1 MVTQLSH
8 VNHLGHALISFVGVL
23 SLGVTPLQAAEDF
36 YKGKQVT
43 IVSSANSGTTYDLY
57 SRTLGKHIVKY
68 IPGNPTF
75 IVQNMPGAG
84 ALKAANYIANNAPRD
99 GTVIAGTHPVVP
111 IAPLTTPADAQFDA
125 NKLSWIGSVTR
136 ELYLGYVWN
145 TAPVKTYAET
155 FEKEVVV
162 GSTGP
167 GSFSADM
174 PILSNELLGTK
185 FKLISG
191 YQSSPATQLALQ
203 RGEVQGV
210 MGTAWVALKRTE
222 PEWIRDNKIRILVQY
237 GFKKNPQ
244 LPADIPAFIDF
255 AKTDAD
261 RQAIKFMVARLDHGK
276 PYFGPPGIPADRL
289 DILRRAFDKVVK
301 DPEFIAD
308 INRQD
313 GEVDGP
319 MTGEELAAVV
329 AEEAATPPAVVKRIE
344 DAINKY
350 VGRK

>member
-1 MVTQLSH
+1 MTTRPTCIYVLTSFTC
-8 VNHLGHALISFVGVL
+8 VFFLGMASV
-23 SLGVTPLQAAEDF
+23 SAADDF
-36 YKGKQVT
+36 YKGKQIT

-57 SRTLGKHIVKY
+57 SRTLAKYLTKY

-75 IVQNMPGAG
+75 IVQNMQGAG
-84 ALKAANYIANNAPRD
+84 GLKAANYIANNAPKD
-99 GTVIAGTHPVVP
+99 GTVIAGTHPVIP
-111 IAPLTTPADAQFDA
+111 IAPLTTPADAQYDA
-125 NKLSWIGSVTR
+125 NKLSWIGSATR
-136 ELYLGYVWN
+136 ELYVGYVWN

-155 FEKEVVV
+155 LEKEVLV

-191 YQSSPATQLALQ
+191 YPGSPQTQLAIQ

-210 MGTAWVALKRTE
+210 MGTAWVSLKRTE
-222 PEWIRDNKIRILVQY
+222 PTWISENKIRILVQY
-237 GFKKNPQ
+237 GFKRNPQ
-244 LPADIPAFIDF
+244 LSADVPAFIDF
-255 AKTDAD
+255 AKTEAD

-276 PYFGPPGIPADRL
+276 PYFGPPGMPADRL

-301 DPEFIAD
+301 DPDFIAD
-308 INRQD
+308 LSKQD

-344 DAINKY
+344 EAISKY
-350 VGRK
+350 VGR